1 MQPQRSNR
9 PSTPLRVRTGSGKIG
24 FTLIELLVVIAVI
37 AILAALLLPVLST
50 AKEKAYRAQSMS
62 NLRQLGLA
70 WHLYA
75 DDHNGQLVANG
86 YGTPA
91 SVGDMR
97 LWVLGA
103 THKFI
108 AGEFDSFTNV
118 EYLISPKYA
127 AFADYIKAPGVYKCP
142 ADRSTFAGQPRVR
155 TYALNSYLNW
165 VLPEGGGDFFQ
176 STTHVNFRKISD
188 VSAARPADLLQFVE
202 MAPNWVC
209 HSAFGISMSTFYYQF
224 PAIDHANGGVLSF
237 ADGHV
242 EHKRWRDA
250 YTREMAASAFVTH
263 LNFTFESYADLNWLR
278 DHATVKK

>member
-1 MQPQRSNR
+1 M
-9 PSTPLRVRTGSGKIG
+9 IG

-37 AILAALLLPVLST
+37 AILAALLLPALST
-50 AKEKAYRAQSMS
+50 AKEKAHRAQSMS

-70 WHLYA
+70 WQLYA

-91 SVGDMR
+91 SVGETR

-118 EYLISPKYA
+118 DYLISPKYA

-142 ADRSTFAGQPRVR
+142 ADRSTFAGQPKVR

-165 VLPEGGGDFFQ
+165 VVPEGGGDFFQ

-202 MAPNWVC
+202 AAPNWVC
-209 HSAFGISMSTFYYQF
+209 HSAFGISMSLTYYQF

-250 YTREMAASAFVTH
+250 YTREMAVSAFVTH